1 MHQFICFMRHRT
13 ETVYHTFA
21 VSLYLLIA
29 LQTVQFTIKEH
40 TLAVA
45 WHISLREIHLQ
56 IALYATVVNE
66 IITRKLGAFIHLLLI
81 KVTELLVLQLSDS
94 LRENLLVGFITEIFH
109 KTALLRAQQI
119 TRTTDIQVLHGEI
132 EAAAQFTERFQSLQ
146 TATCLRGK
154 CALRW
159 RHQIA
164 ESLLVAS
171 SYASTHLMQVTQSE
185 VMSIAHDNRIGIGNI
200 DAVLYDGGRKQ
211 YIIIIIDKAH
221 DDFLQILRLHL
232 SVTDCY
238 PTVWNM
244 LLDEHLELRKLG
256 YSVAYEINLSVSA
269 HLEVDGIA
277 DNFTTKRYQ
286 FGMNRITVRWRSAHD
301 THIPGAHQRELEGTR
316 NRSGTH
322 RKCVD
327 IHLELTEFLFGRH
340 TELLLFIDDEQSQ
353 VMPFHGLG
361 YQLMCTYQDV
371 YLTLFQ
377 VFKHLS
383 GFLRRACPAEVIY
396 PYRHA
401 FQTLFKCL
409 IVLESQNGSR
419 HQHRNLLAVARSLEG
434 CTDGNLSLAE
444 AHIATNQTV
453 HRSAALHIL
462 LYLLGSLILVWRIF
476 IEEGSL
482 QRMLQIIVGTEG
494 ESLLPSALGIEF
506 DQVARNVLDSL
517 LSFVLE
523 FIPGTCTQCRQARR
537 STGIAA
543 AIFADFIKRV
553 DRNIHLVIV
562 RIDDSD
568 HFLIAVARRNPY
580 QTAELAD
587 TEVYMHDK
595 IAYFHLLQFLHGE
608 CHLARSRL
616 I

>member
-185 VMSIAHDNRIGIGNI
+185 VMGIAHDNRIGIGNI
-200 DAVLYDGGRKQ
+200 DTVLYDGGRKQ
-211 YIIIIIDKAH
+211 HIIIVIDKAH
-221 DDFLQILRLHL
+221 DDFLQILRFHL
-232 SVTDCY
+232 SVTDGY

-244 LLDEHLELRKLG
+244 LLYEHLELRKFG

-269 HLEVDGIA
+269 HLEIDGIA

-462 LYLLGSLILVWRIF
+462 LYLLSSLILVWRIF